1 MRQYLG
7 AFGGAVLLASC
18 TAMPPASPA
27 RMEHCLDLYMLWARY
42 GQHVTFHHTGQRA
55 RAELALE
62 ECSGGRYKAGIGE
75 LTELLV
81 RNRISI
87 PAVDF
92 GPSE

>member
-7 AFGGAVLLASC
+7 AFSGAVLLASC
-18 TAMPPASPA
+18 AAMPPASPI
-27 RMEHCLDLYMLWARY
+27 RLEHCLDLYTLWARY
-42 GQHVTFHHTGQRA
+42 GQHPTFHHTGQRA

-62 ECSGGRYKAGIGE
+62 ACKGGRYEAGIEE

-87 PAVDF
+87 PAADF